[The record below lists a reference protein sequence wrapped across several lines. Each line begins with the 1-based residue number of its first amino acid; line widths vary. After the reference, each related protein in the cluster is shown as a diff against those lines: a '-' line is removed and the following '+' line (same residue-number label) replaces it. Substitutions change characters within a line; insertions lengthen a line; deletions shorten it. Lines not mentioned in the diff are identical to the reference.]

1 MSALPAG
8 GGAGDHRAVR
18 DLDLKT
24 LRLFV
29 AVCDC
34 RTMARA
40 AAQERIEP
48 SAVSKR
54 IAQLEDD
61 LGVELLVRARR
72 GVEPTPAGLALLERA
87 RDIVFTMDRIDADA
101 ASFAAGVVTA
111 HVRLLATPAAIAEGL
126 LGDVAAFMREPAHEG
141 IRVDLEER
149 EARDLV
155 GALHDGHAS
164 LGVCGDD
171 ADLRGLVRRLYR
183 RDRLVLAVYAGHA
196 LAGRASVRFAETLA
210 FDHVGL
216 PPSTPV
222 HALLQREAARLD
234 RAVPYR
240 TVVSTF
246 DAALRGVAADLGVGV
261 VPLAVGRRGAVDG
274 DLELIPIDDA
284 WAERGFVLCF
294 RSLDSLAPASRRL
307 ADHLAAQAAG
317 AIPGET
323 EAAPAER
330 G

>member
-1 MSALPAG
+1 MSAFPGAPR
-8 GGAGDHRAVR
+8 AGDHSPVR

-40 AAQERIEP
+40 AARERIEP

-54 IAQLEDD
+54 IAQLEQD
-61 LGVELLVRARR
+61 LGVELLVRVRR
-72 GVEPTPAGLALLERA
+72 GIEPTPAGLALLERA
-87 RDIVFTMDRIDADA
+87 RDIVFTIDKIDADA
-101 ASFAAGVVTA
+101 ASFAAGLVRA

-126 LGDVAAFMREPAHEG
+126 LGDIAAFLREPAHEG

-149 EARDLV
+149 EERGLV
-155 GALHDGHAS
+155 HDIHEGRAS
-164 LGVCGDD
+164 LGVCGAD
-171 ADLRGLVRRLYR
+171 ADLRGLALRSYR

-196 LAGRASVRFAETLA
+196 LAGRTSVGFAETLA

-246 DAALRGVAADLGVGV
+246 DAALRVAAADLGVAV
-261 VPLAVGRRGAVDG
+261 VPLAVGRRGAIEP
-274 DLELIPIDDA
+274 DLQLVPLADE

-294 RSLDSLAPASRRL
+294 PSPDALPPASRKL
-307 ADHLAAQAAG
+307 ADHLVAHADCRE
-317 AIPGET
+317 P
-323 EAAPAER
+323 
-330 G
+330 

>member
-87 RDIVFTMDRIDADA
+87 RDIVFTLDRIDADA
-101 ASFAAGVVTA
+101 ASFAAGRVTSQ
-111 HVRLLATPAAIAEGL
+111 VRVLATPAAIAEGL
-126 LGDVAAFMREPAHEG
+126 LDDIASFMREPGHEG
-141 IRVDLEER
+141 VRVDLEER
-149 EARDLV
+149 ESRDLV
-155 GALHDGHAS
+155 GDVHDGRAS
-164 LGVCGDD
+164 LGVCGDE
-171 ADLRGLVRRLYR
+171 AELRGLASRLYR

-196 LAGRASVRFAETLA
+196 LAGRESVRFAETLA

-216 PPSTPV
+216 PPSTAV

-234 RAVPYR
+234 RVVPYR

-246 DAALRGVAADLGVGV
+246 DAALRVVAANLGVGV
-261 VPLAVGRRGAVDG
+261 VPVAIGRRSGVGVD
-274 DLELIPIDDA
+274 LQLIPLAED

-294 RSLDSLAPASRRL
+294 RGPDALPPASRKL
-307 ADHLAAQAAG
+307 ADHLAALAAL
-317 AIPGET
+317 ATPG
-323 EAAPAER
+323 
-330 G
+330 

>member
-8 GGAGDHRAVR
+8 GRTGDHSAVR

-24 LRLFV
+24 LRLFI

-87 RDIVFTMDRIDADA
+87 RDVVFAIDRIDADA
-101 ASFAAGVVTA
+101 ASFAAGLVTSR
-111 HVRLLATPAAIAEGL
+111 VRLLATSAAIAEGL
-126 LGDVAAFMREPAHEG
+126 LGDIAAFMREPANEG

-149 EARDLV
+149 ESRDLV
-155 GALHDGHAS
+155 RDILDGRAS
-164 LGVCGDD
+164 LGVC
-171 ADLRGLVRRLYR
+171 ADETDLGGLARRPYR

-196 LAGRASVRFAETLA
+196 LAGRASVRFAEMLD
-210 FDHVGL
+210 FEHVGL
-216 PPSTPV
+216 PPSTAV
-222 HALLQREAARLD
+222 HALLRREAARLD

-246 DAALRGVAADLGVGV
+246 DAALRVVAANLGMGI
-261 VPLAVGRRGAVDG
+261 VPLAIGRRSAVDV
-274 DLELIPIDDA
+274 DLQLIPIADA

-294 RSLDSLAPASRRL
+294 RSLEALPAASRRL

-317 AIPGET
+317 AMPG
-323 EAAPAER
+323 
-330 G
+330 

>member
-8 GGAGDHRAVR
+8 GGTGDHSPVR

-40 AAQERIEP
+40 AVRERIEP

-87 RDIVFTMDRIDADA
+87 RDVVFAIDRIDADA
-101 ASFAAGVVTA
+101 ASFAAGFVSG
-111 HVRLLATPAAIAEGL
+111 HVRLLATSAAIAEGL
-126 LGDVAAFMREPAHEG
+126 LGDIAAFTREPVHEG
-141 IRVDLEER
+141 LRVDLEER
-149 EARDLV
+149 ESGDLV
-155 GALHDGHAS
+155 REINDGHAS
-164 LGVCGDD
+164 LGVCGEE
-171 ADLRGLVRRLYR
+171 ADVRGLARRPYR

-196 LAGRASVRFAETLA
+196 LAGRASVRFAQTLD
-210 FDHVGL
+210 FEHVGV
-216 PPSTPV
+216 PPSTAV
-222 HALLQREAARLD
+222 HTLLQREAARLD

-246 DAALRGVAADLGVGV
+246 DAALRVVAANLGVGV
-261 VPLAVGRRGAVDG
+261 VPLAIAARSPVGVD
-274 DLELIPIDDA
+274 LQLIPIADA

-294 RSLDSLAPASRRL
+294 RSLEALPAATRTL
-307 ADHLAAQAAG
+307 ADHLVAAHVDCRAS
-317 AIPGET
+317 
-323 EAAPAER
+323 
-330 G
+330 